1 MTYGR
6 PAMTTHISVLPLPSG
21 FEQNLSVPVEP
32 HQVAP
37 RFRFYRE
44 NIRLC
49 GILEDIL
56 SKVYQPWMNRVS
68 PDLSPV
74 TGGNTSPHYSL
85 DTIVM
90 LHRKLSDFENSV
102 HETLS
107 WKREGEIPSEY
118 AALFKAQRLL
128 LHGRYVLPHV
138 SKKITFFGNPVL
150 ERLW

>member
-21 FEQNLSVPVEP
+21 FEQNLSPVEP

-56 SKVYQPWMNRVS
+56 SKVYQPWMNRMS

-74 TGGNTSPHYSL
+74 TGGNISPHYSL
-85 DTIVM
+85 DTIVV

-138 SKKITFFGNPVL
+138 SKKFTIFDNPIL